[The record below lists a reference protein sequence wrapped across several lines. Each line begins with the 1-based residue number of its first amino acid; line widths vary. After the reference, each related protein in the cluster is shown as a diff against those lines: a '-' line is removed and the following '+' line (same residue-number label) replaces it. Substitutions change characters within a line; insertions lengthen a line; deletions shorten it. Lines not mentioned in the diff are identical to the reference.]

1 MSDGLVAATKDRFG
15 GRHSRRSRLTKHQ
28 APITSHGIWR
38 YNHIW
43 NKTSIEVSLSLEQ
56 PKYENIGSILC
67 DRSDCSRD
75 SLGPKFNGYVKNLSR
90 RTQKKADS
98 RAVLCDAAMR
108 NGAGFSQRLLGQSH
122 RRDLRRCHHRCAAI

>member
-1 MSDGLVAATKDRFG
+1 MQPGKHQDYV
-15 GRHSRRSRLTKHQ
+15 GRASRRYQRPFRRSAFPAFPSHQ

-67 DRSDCSRD
+67 NRSDCSRD

-90 RTQKKADS
+90 RTQEKADS

-108 NGAGFSQRLLGQSH
+108 
-122 RRDLRRCHHRCAAI
+122 